1 MSKKE
6 TGKEVMA
13 MVQSDLPDYL
23 KNQAGQGRG
32 SENVGAEDL
41 VIPRVEVTQSLS
53 PARNKKDP
61 NYIEGCE
68 EGDIYNNVTRELYG
82 KDVMVIPVFFRKEF
96 LIWKDRQK
104 GGGFRGSFLSE
115 VEAEDR
121 LAEVAAEEGN
131 DFDIVETAQH
141 FVLVLHDNKI
151 QEAVISM
158 SKSKLKVSRNWNSLI
173 RMNGGDSFSRVYKL
187 ASISDTNA
195 QNQEYYNFKISA
207 LGFPTE
213 EVYKAAEKLY
223 NVIKSGQFSVDA
235 KFDEAADVVSESTEY

>member
-1 MSKKE
+1 MAKSEKN
-6 TGKEVMA
+6 EVMA
-13 MVQSDLPDYL
+13 MVQGDLPDYL
-23 KNQAGQGRG
+23 KNQGNQGRG

-68 EGDIYNNVTRELYG
+68 EGDIYNSVTRELYG
-82 KDVMVIPVFFRKEF
+82 KDVMVIPVFFRKEY

-104 GGGFRGSFLSE
+104 GGGFRGSYLSE
-115 VEAEDR
+115 AEAEHR
-121 LAEVAAEEGN
+121 LAEIAAEEGN

-141 FVLVLHDNKI
+141 FVMVVNGNNV

-158 SKSKLKVSRNWNSLI
+158 SKSKLKVSRSWNSLI

-187 ASISDTNA
+187 ASVSDTNA
-195 QNQEYYNFKISA
+195 QNQEYYNFKVSA
-207 LGFPTE
+207 LGFPSE

-223 NVIKSGQFSVDA
+223 SVIKSGQFSVDA
-235 KFDEAADVVSESTEY
+235 KFDEAVEVVGDENPEY